1 MRLFLGP
8 FLRAIFLVDF
18 LVVLPCALAFPEA
31 PSALEKASG
40 VAKLRL
46 QEGLACKKVW
56 VLDCD
61 VRSQFWNAQNQ
72 PKTGPP
78 LFWKKGAEKQPK

>member
-1 MRLFLGP
+1 MCAVNFGTPKTSQKLVPPYFGKKAPKSNQNEQKMRLFLGP

-40 VAKLRL
+40 VGRLRL
-46 QEGLACKKVW
+46 
-56 VLDCD
+56 
-61 VRSQFWNAQNQ
+61 
-72 PKTGPP
+72 
-78 LFWKKGAEKQPK
+78 